1 MSGIDKMKDKI
12 KKKMTLDDLPSPSP
26 AIEREKNSEINIAV
40 HTAAQPDHVS
50 DPDTNRLQALLEQ
63 AAESPLP
70 SITAQ
75 PEVQQY
81 SYTEVQ
87 QNRTSTMPQNEV
99 YYKKVTLYL
108 TPELHKAFNDIYAQ
122 RMLQGRKTEKSS
134 LICEA
139 VELLR
144 KKEYGLTE

>member
-12 KKKMTLDDLPSPSP
+12 KKKMTLDDLPSPE
-26 AIEREKNSEINIAV
+26 IEREKSIAV
-40 HTAAQPDHVS
+40 HTAVHPEHEA
-50 DPDTNRLQALLEQ
+50 DPDTNRLLALVEQ
-63 AAESPLP
+63 ATEAPPP
-70 SITAQ
+70 SLTAQ
-75 PEVQQY
+75 PKAQQY
-81 SYTEVQ
+81 SHTEAQ
-87 QNRTSTMPQNEV
+87 QNRGAVMQQNEV

-122 RMLQGRKTEKSS
+122 RILQGRKTDKGA

-144 KKEYGLTE
+144 KNEYGLTE